1 MNFKNKTDLIRFV
14 KNQTNI
20 ELDNDKNILNNKRK
34 ILYTSINITNSYRI
48 LPLLKK
54 HNIHYESHVG
64 DNYFIYI

>member
-1 MNFKNKTDLIRFV
+1 MNFKNKTELIRFV

-34 ILYTSINITNSYRI
+34 ILYTSINITNSYKI

-54 HNIHYESHVG
+54 YNIYYESHVG
-64 DNYFIYI
+64 DNYFICI